1 MIMKY
6 IVTRYEVTA
15 FEYEVDAESEEQAIE
30 LARDGRDYISE
41 NPLGEIADEPDVECI
56 DED

>member
-1 MIMKY
+1 MKY